1 MPERRSGRV
10 LSSLYDWVE
19 ALVWA
24 LMVIV
29 LLFLFVVRVVQVD
42 GESMHDTLQD
52 GDRLVLRVVAYTP
65 DYQDIVVVN
74 RYTDEPL
81 IKRVIAL
88 SGDTVYIDPDTGILY
103 VNGEPQQENYV
114 HYPNLTY
121 DLHEEVTVP
130 AGHVFV
136 MGDHRNNSK
145 DSRSR
150 EVGFVNVK
158 DIVGKVVFRY
168 WPIRELGGVYDNL

>member
-1 MPERRSGRV
+1 MPNKRSDGA
-10 LSSLYDWVE
+10 LSSIYDWVE

-29 LLFLFVVRVVQVD
+29 LLFLFAFRVVQVD

-65 DYQDIVVVN
+65 DYRDIVVVN
-74 RYTDEPL
+74 RYTQEPL
-81 IKRVIAL
+81 IKRVVAL
-88 SGDTVYIDPDTGILY
+88 AGDTVYIDPETGVLY
-103 VNGEPQQENYV
+103 VNGKAVDEPYV
-114 HYPNLTY
+114 HYPNVPY
-121 DLHEEVTVP
+121 DLHEQVTVP
-130 AGHVFV
+130 EGHVFV

-158 DIVGKVVFRY
+158 DVVGKVVFRY
-168 WPIRELGGVYDNL
+168 WPVEELGGVYGNL